1 MLLEWG
7 MSPSLINVRRPV
19 RQLAGIVITSPHSGR
34 GYSPEFLASSRLT
47 AETIRG
53 SEDSFV
59 DELFAMAPALGL
71 PLLSAEFPRAWCDV
85 NREPWELDPAMFA
98 DPLPDYVNTT
108 SPRVAVGLGTIARVV
123 GTGEPIYARK
133 LLFEEARSRI
143 ETCWHPFHEALTGL
157 IDESRKTFGYCFVLD
172 CHSMPTP
179 IGRLSRRPEI
189 VLGDGHGASCGA
201 AWTRHVEMFFQNQGF
216 SVSRN
221 DPYAGGFITRHYG
234 CPDNG
239 VQVMQVEIA
248 RNLYMNE
255 RQFTRKPSFEM
266 VSRRMGELVKQMI
279 ATIQHWGELGP
290 RFNEAAE

>member
-1 MLLEWG
+1 MIP
-7 MSPSLINVRRPV
+7 SPINLRRPV

-34 GYSPEFLASSRLT
+34 RYPQEFVAASRLN

-59 DELFAMAPALGL
+59 DELLAMAPALGL

-85 NREPWELDPAMFA
+85 NREPWELDPAMFV

-108 SPRVAVGLGTIARVV
+108 SPRVAVGLGTIARIV
-123 GTGEPIYARK
+123 GTGEPIYSRK
-133 LLFEEARSRI
+133 LLFEEAKDRV
-143 ETCWHPFHEALTGL
+143 ETCWRPFHEALAGL
-157 IDESRKTFGYCFVLD
+157 IDESLKAFGYCFVLD

-179 IGRLSRRPEI
+179 FSRPGGRPDI
-189 VLGDGHGASCGA
+189 ILGDGHGTSCYS
-201 AWTRHVEMFFQNQGF
+201 AWTKHVEMVFKAQGL
-216 SVSRN
+216 SVLRN

-234 CPDNG
+234 CPNRN
-239 VQVMQVEIA
+239 VQVMQIEIA

-255 RQFTRKPSFEM
+255 RQFTRKPSFEVM
-266 VSRRMGELVKQMI
+266 SHRMAEFIRQVI
-279 ATIQHWGELGP
+279 TTIQLWGAGGP